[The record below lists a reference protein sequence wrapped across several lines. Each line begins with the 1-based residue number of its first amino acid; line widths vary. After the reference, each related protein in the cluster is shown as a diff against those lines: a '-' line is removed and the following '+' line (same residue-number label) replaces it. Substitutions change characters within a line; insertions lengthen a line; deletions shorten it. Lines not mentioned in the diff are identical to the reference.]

1 MTFFAK
7 NFVSLENWGEILE
20 RKSNSPIVV
29 ILKIRLRIIVRAN
42 AR

>member
-20 RKSNSPIVV
+20 KKERKNCVLV
-29 ILKIRLRIIVRAN
+29 
-42 AR
+42 

>member
-20 RKSNSPIVV
+20 KKLPPMVEIGGSVG
-29 ILKIRLRIIVRAN
+29 L
-42 AR
+42 